1 MEERTML
8 IVVVCVALALSC
20 VAVWRLCA
28 RRRGNQGAGLPHK
41 SVSKAYVEIPDATD
55 RKN

>member
-1 MEERTML
+1 ML